1 MKSGHSMKTLKLD
14 ATYRPVEVVDCI
26 EALVLCIVG
35 KATAVEEYEEKISSP
50 SITFKIPSVIVL
62 KTVVKFFTNGF
73 KPSRPNIIWR
83 DTNRCQYCN
92 KKFLSCELT
101 LDHIMPKSRGG
112 ENTWNNLVA
121 CCKKC
126 NQIKSDRTPQEA
138 GMKLLKKPVKPKNSA
153 LRHAMDIEPI
163 WGIYLW

>member
-1 MKSGHSMKTLKLD
+1 MKTLKLD
-14 ATYRPVEVVDCI
+14 ATYRPLEVVDCI
-26 EALVLCIVG
+26 EALVLCIIG

-62 KTVVKFFTNGF
+62 KTIVKYFTNGF
-73 KPSRPNIIWR
+73 KPSRSNIIWR
-83 DTNRCQYCN
+83 DNNRCQYCN
-92 KKFLSCELT
+92 KKFLSCEFT

-126 NQIKSDRTPQEA
+126 NQLKSDRTPQEA
-138 GMKLLKKPVKPKNSA
+138 GMKLSKKPVKPNNSA
-153 LRHAMDIEPI
+153 LRHAVDIQPI